1 MTAFDP
7 AGPLP
12 TGTQVIEASA
22 GTGKTHAIVGLA
34 VRYIADGVEVSQVML
49 VTFGRVATQELR
61 ERARTRLHVCAE
73 ALTDIAGARRSSD
86 AVIAAL
92 ANAADTEVELRR
104 RRLVRALSEF
114 DAATIV
120 TTHSFCQRMLGGIGL
135 AGDYEPDAGFLEDTA
150 DLVGEVSTDL
160 FAAHQARHPTAL
172 SVRIA
177 RLVAAAA
184 VADAQAVIEPR
195 DADADS
201 QAAERA
207 AFAAAVRAEVDR
219 RKRLRSV
226 RDFNDLL
233 TLLQNALTDPDFGA
247 VAAARIR
254 HRYRV
259 VLVDEFQ
266 DTDPLQWDILRLA
279 FHGFVTLVL
288 VGDPKQAI
296 YGFRGADVATY
307 LNAVQVADSSFDL
320 DVNRR
325 TDDPLLQALHHLYG
339 GAALGDDAIVVT
351 AVRAADEQ
359 PLPPGS
365 GAPLRLRYL
374 TRSAAGS
381 GTAMPKV
388 SQARAHIAA
397 DVADDIVTAL
407 TASQSSAGVQGHGNR
422 LQPSD
427 IAVLVRTTDQGNLV
441 RDALRRAA
449 VPAVFTGAVSV
460 FGTPEALAWQQLL
473 AAIAQPHRGDRV
485 RLAALTP
492 LVGRSA
498 AELAAG
504 GDALQSQLASGL
516 RRWAEV
522 CTRCGPAAMFEVVS
536 GETGL
541 EPRLLAAEGGARSL
555 TDLRHLAALLDRA
568 AFAQSLGI
576 SALGGWLADR
586 VSDDRAASAADRG
599 RLLEQE
605 SAAVRIAT
613 VHAAK
618 GLGFP
623 VVYVPYA
630 WDRSPHDS
638 PEVLSLHENGQRILD
653 VGGRLGPHYRAREAD
668 HQAEEAGEELRLF
681 YVAATRAQ
689 SRLVMWWAP
698 TKYNTAA
705 SPLHRLLFG
714 RQPGQPQPD
723 EQPAIPDDAALP
735 GLLGDWAGPAGGLI
749 AIEAVSPNPAGLVW
763 SPEPQP
769 QPALAVARFER
780 QLNWG
785 WARTSYTRLTRPAG
799 DHTPAASEPDHPG
812 LGDEPGDDTGP
823 LPLAAATA
831 VAPSLM
837 NGLPGG
843 KSFGTFVHA
852 VLEHIDTSASDL
864 ATEVRARCIE
874 VTSRLYARVDV
885 GALSAALLAALST
898 PTPYGTLADIPPRH
912 RLVELGFELP
922 LAGGP
927 EASPASVSAIADLLD
942 DHLDATDPLAGYP
955 ALLRSVRAPAL
966 EGYLTGSLDAVLR
979 VDGPKYVV
987 VDYKTNRLFTG
998 DIDAAQYDQ
1007 RTMAAAMLREHYP
1020 LQALLYLV
1028 ALHRYLRWRQPGY
1041 LPEVHLGGVMY
1052 LFLRGMVGAS
1062 TPPGCG
1068 VFTWT
1073 PPAQLIV
1080 TLSDLLAGR

>member
-1 MTAFDP
+1 MNAFDP

-22 GTGKTHAIVGLA
+22 GTGKTYAIVSLA
-34 VRYIADGVEVSQVML
+34 VRYIADGVEVSRLML
-49 VTFGRVATQELR
+49 VTFSRAATQELR
-61 ERARTRLHVCAE
+61 DRARARLRVCAQ
-73 ALTDIAGARRSSD
+73 ALTDLAEARRSRD

-92 ANAADTEVELRR
+92 AAGTDTEVEVRR
-104 RRLVRALSEF
+104 RRLLRALSEF
-114 DAATIV
+114 DSATIV
-120 TTHSFCQRMLGGIGL
+120 TTHSFCQRMLDGIGL
-135 AGDYEPDAGFLEDTA
+135 AGDYDPDTTFLEDTG
-150 DLVGEVSTDL
+150 DLVGEVTTDL
-160 FAAHQARHPTAL
+160 FAAHEDSQPPAL

-177 RLVAAAA
+177 RQVAAAA
-184 VADAQAVIEPR
+184 VGDVQAVIEP
-195 DADADS
+195 ADADPGS
-201 QAAERA
+201 DAAQRV
-207 AFAAAVRAEVDR
+207 AFAAAVRAEVGR
-219 RKRLRSV
+219 RKRLRSA

-233 TLLQNALTDPDFGA
+233 ALLHDALTDPDFGA

-254 HRYRV
+254 QRYRV

-307 LNAVQVADSSFDL
+307 LNAVAAAGSSFDL

-325 TDDPLLQALHHLYG
+325 TDGLLLRALQHVYG

-359 PLPPGS
+359 PQLPIA
-365 GAPLRLRYL
+365 GAPLVLRYL
-374 TRSAAGS
+374 TRSAAGA
-381 GTAMPKV
+381 GAAMPSV
-388 SQARAHIAA
+388 LQVRARIAA
-397 DVADDIVTAL
+397 DVADDIVAAL
-407 TASQSSAGVQGHGNR
+407 TASGNTSGEGEQVNR

-427 IAVLVRTTDQGNLV
+427 IAVLVRTSDQGNLV

-449 VPAVFTGAVSV
+449 VPAVFTGAASV
-460 FGTPEALAWQQLL
+460 FRTPEALAWQQLL

-492 LVGRSA
+492 LVGCSA
-498 AELAAG
+498 AELAFG
-504 GDALQSQLASGL
+504 GDALQSQLATQL

-522 CTRCGPAAMFEVVS
+522 CTRCGPAALFEVIS
-536 GETGL
+536 AESDL
-541 EPRLLAAEGGARSL
+541 EPQLLATDGGARSL

-568 AFAQSLGI
+568 ALSQSLGI
-576 SALGGWLADR
+576 SALERWLADR
-586 VSDDRAASAADRG
+586 VGDDRSASAADRG
-599 RLLEQE
+599 RLLDQDA
-605 SAAVRIAT
+605 AAVRIMT

-630 WDRSPHDS
+630 WDRPRRDS
-638 PEVLSLHENGQRILD
+638 PEVLSLHEGGRRILD
-653 VGGRLGPHYRAREAD
+653 VGGKLGPHYRARQVS
-668 HQAEEAGEELRLF
+668 HQAEDAGEELRLF
-681 YVAATRAQ
+681 YVAATRAR
-689 SRLVMWWAP
+689 SRLLLWWAP

-714 RQPGQPQPD
+714 RHPGQPQPD
-723 EQPAIPDDAALP
+723 EAPAIPDDAALP
-735 GLLGDWAGPAGGLI
+735 GLLAGWAGPAGGLI
-749 AIEAVSPNPAGLVW
+749 AIEAVTPDPAGHVW
-763 SPEPQP
+763 SPELTSQP
-769 QPALAVARFER
+769 PLAVARFAR
-780 QLNWG
+780 RLDWG

-799 DHTPAASEPDHPG
+799 EQTPLASEPDHPG
-812 LGDEPGDDTGP
+812 LDDEPGDDAGP
-823 LPLAAATA
+823 LPPAAVTA

-837 NGLPGG
+837 NALPGG
-843 KSFGTFVHA
+843 KSFGTLVHA
-852 VLEHIDTSASDL
+852 VLEHIDTSAPDL
-864 ATEVRARCIE
+864 AAEVRARCLE
-874 VTSRLYARVDV
+874 MASRLYARVDV
-885 GALSAALLAALST
+885 DALSAALLGVLST
-898 PTPYGTLADIPPRH
+898 PTPCGALADIAPAD

-927 EASPASVSAIADLLD
+927 DASPASLAAIADLLGEY
-942 DHLDATDPLAGYP
+942 LDPADPLAGYP

-979 VDGPKYVV
+979 TSGPKYVV

-998 DIDAAQYDQ
+998 DIDAAGYDQ
-1007 RTMAAAMLREHYP
+1007 QTMAAAMLRKHYP
-1020 LQALLYLV
+1020 LQALLYVV

-1041 LPEVHLGGVMY
+1041 DPEVHLGGVMY
-1052 LFLRGMVGAS
+1052 LFVRAMVGAA

-1068 VFTWT
+1068 VFSWT
-1073 PPAQLIV
+1073 PPARLV
-1080 TLSDLLAGR
+1080 VALSDLLAGR